1 MKYARFLT
9 LVFIILSF
17 FGGISSLSAQEKRSV
32 EGLIYDL
39 ESPEAKVRMEA
50 AKALGANKIREAVPQ
65 LIKMSSDPDQDVRY
79 EVVKALVYIND
90 TRALQA
96 FIDFTRDEQVRVQ
109 QRAVAGLVNVYAG
122 QEGGFTQ
129 GMKDAFTFLNPLDDG
144 FNPLVVEPYI
154 KPSEKT
160 ISSIENL
167 LFSPDRG
174 LRKDS
179 AVALGILRARDATP
193 AIIQALEGESNNGVK
208 VELLRSLY
216 KIGDPSAGPAVI
228 PFIKDPDKD
237 VHDTAIMTAGQLR
250 LEDAVPSLNEL
261 YRLGVEERR
270 TVLRFIPV
278 SGSDDLQK
286 KVLSSLALIGDRRS
300 QDIFE
305 DALEDERSEYRQYG
319 AEGLGRIGDTVFT
332 TMLAKK
338 FLQDNDSSV
347 RLALSFALY
356 NLGREEHL
364 VELVKE
370 VRGAQAYSYL
380 LELPTGQIR
389 LLYPYARSERNDRK
403 AELLKIIGLR
413 GDETAIEFIRDFVN
427 HENSGVASAANLA
440 TRYFNSR
447 FR

>member
-9 LVFIILSF
+9 LVFIILSL

-96 FIDFTRDEQVRVQ
+96 FIDFTRDEQVRVK
-109 QRAVAGLVNVYAG
+109 QRAIAGLVNVYAG

-160 ISSIENL
+160 VSALENL
-167 LFSPDRG
+167 LFSPDKG

-193 AIIQALEGESNNGVK
+193 AIIQALEGESDNGVK
-208 VELLRSLY
+208 VELLRSLH

-237 VHDTAIMTAGQLR
+237 VHDAAIMTAGQLR
-250 LEDAVPSLNEL
+250 LEAAVPSLNEL

-270 TVLRFIPV
+270 TVLGFIPV
-278 SGSDDLQK
+278 SGADDLQR
-286 KVLSSLALIGDRRS
+286 KVLASLALIGDRRS

-305 DALEDERSEYRQYG
+305 DALDDERSEYRQYG
-319 AEGLGRIGDTVFT
+319 AEGLGRIGDTAFT

-338 FLQDNDSSV
+338 FLQENDGSV

-380 LELPTGQIR
+380 LELPTEQIK
-389 LLYPYARSERNDRK
+389 LLYPYARSESNDRK

-427 HENSGVASAANLA
+427 HEDSGVASAANLA